1 MIELAAPASVPA
13 ALLAALLA
21 LLLPLP
27 AGLAWP
33 RARYRGGQLA
43 AAAAREGVERSA
55 ERRGRDYR
63 WRLRAALLLLAAVT
77 VQPQW
82 LAGQQLIEERRSE
95 LVVAIDL
102 SESMASADFIVDGVP
117 IERLAAVKQL
127 LRPWLLDSRDEQL
140 ALLVFGAQA
149 YVQMPFSADR
159 ELFVELLDDSEIG
172 TAGDKTMIGDA
183 IGLAV
188 ALFEGRPPLAE
199 GVARRLLLLTDGVDS
214 GSLVPPLEAAKVA
227 ASSGV
232 VIYPVALGDPDR
244 DGDYPVALEL
254 LEAVA
259 EITAGELLQAADGEQ
274 LATVYARLDG
284 IAPAQLHR
292 HWQPRR
298 IALYPYLL
306 LLATL
311 LLWSQSGLAGALRRG
326 GRHG

>member
-1 MIELAAPASVPA
+1 MIELAAPAALPL

-21 LLLPLP
+21 LLLPLR

-33 RARYRGGQLA
+33 RSGYRGGQLA
-43 AAAAREGVERSA
+43 AALAGQSAAPTA
-55 ERRGRDYR
+55 RRYQ

-77 VQPQW
+77 LQPQW

-102 SESMASADFIVDGVP
+102 SESMASADFMVDGAP

-172 TAGDKTMIGDA
+172 SAGDKTMIGDA

-188 ALFEGRPPLAE
+188 ALFEGRPPAAE
-199 GVARRLLLLTDGVDS
+199 GAPRRLLLLTDGVDS

-232 VIYPVALGDPDR
+232 AIYPVALGDPAR

-254 LEAVA
+254 LAAVA

-274 LATVYARLDG
+274 LAAVYARLDG
-284 IAPAQLHR
+284 IAPAELQR

-326 GRHG
+326 AQHD